1 MGQFIADFHIH
12 SRYSRAT
19 SPDMGVKN
27 ITAWAA
33 TKGIAVVGTGDFTH
47 PLWRK
52 ELKKNLGRHT
62 NGLYEY
68 DKVKFILTAEISNIY
83 KKNGKGRRVHTIL
96 FVPDFKTADRVS
108 KELEKRGN
116 ISSDGRPI
124 FGFDAKDLV
133 KIALDAS
140 PQAMIVPAHV
150 WTPWFSVLGSMSG
163 FDSIEE
169 CFEEQSENIYAL
181 ETGLSASPDMC
192 WRVSSLDKYS
202 LISNSDSHSP
212 GKIGREAN
220 VFDTGLGYEHILS
233 ALKEKDSKRFLYTIE
248 FFPQEG
254 KYHYDGHRSCGVC
267 YSPSQTRMC
276 AGICPVCGKKLT
288 IGVMSRVEALSDRPE
303 NFMPKDAI
311 PFRRLVPLLE
321 LIAATQKKGICSKT
335 VISEYKAAIN
345 FFGSEFNALLFADS
359 SVLYKGLSCKTAD
372 AVLNVRQGNVGV
384 RAGYDGVY
392 GTIDLNPASVKRTD
406 YACGGNHAKVAD

>member
-1 MGQFIADFHIH
+1 MN
-12 SRYSRAT
+12 
-19 SPDMGVKN
+19 VKN
-27 ITAWAA
+27 IASWAR

-52 ELKKNLGRHT
+52 ELKKNLSQYT

-68 DKVKFILTAEISNIY
+68 DKVKFILTAEISNMY

-96 FVPDFKTADRVS
+96 LVPDFKTADRVS

-140 PQAMIVPAHV
+140 PQAMIVPAHI

-220 VFDTGLGYEHILS
+220 VFDTELGYEYILS
-233 ALKEKDSKRFLYTIE
+233 ALKEKDNKRFLYTIE

-276 AGICPVCGKKLT
+276 AEVCPVCGKKLT
-288 IGVMSRVEALSDRPE
+288 IGVMNRVEALSDRPE
-303 NFMPKDAI
+303 NFVPKNAA
-311 PFRRLVPLLE
+311 PFRRLIPLLE
-321 LIAATQKKGICSKT
+321 LISASQKKGSCSKT
-335 VISEYKAAIN
+335 VRNEYEAAIK
-345 FFGSEFNALLFADS
+345 FFGSEFNALLFADGNA
-359 SVLYKGLSCKTAD
+359 LYKGLPRKTAD

-392 GTIDLNPASVKRTD
+392 GTIDLNQKSV
-406 YACGGNHAKVAD
+406 ACADCAHGENYAKVAE